1 MHNIFLIVS
10 RFMPYAIL
18 IWGVYSIIKYFILS
32 KKFESV
38 QMNISGFLA
47 NIIKTLPSTPDTDNS
62 QELNHKIDSFL
73 NAIKDTLQ
81 NITNLKKE
89 TVDIIKAKFEAKTE
103 VTSHLKDLYSLQWQY
118 NVLRSFI
125 EIFPLLGII
134 GTVAAIGAGLS
145 NNEIDEAE
153 KIKLIVKNFGESLWA
168 TGLGLLFAIINIL
181 LNSLFETKFEKVLGF
196 GKVIDDVAREAKK
209 AILAFPNKG

>member
-1 MHNIFLIVS
+1 MLLIIS
-10 RFMPYAIL
+10 IYMPIIISIL
-18 IWGVYSIIKYFILS
+18 GGCSIIGYFYLNR
-32 KKFESV
+32 KFHSV
-38 QMNISGFLA
+38 QINISGFLA

-62 QELNHKIDSFL
+62 QELNHTIDSFF
-73 NAIKDTLQ
+73 NAIKDALQ

-103 VTSHLKDLYSLQWQY
+103 VTSHLKGLYTLQWQY
-118 NVLRSFI
+118 NFLRSFI

-153 KIKLIVKNFGESLWA
+153 KIKLIVKNFGDSLWA

-209 AILAFPNKG
+209 AILTFPNKG